1 MASLRLSKQNL
12 MRTGRLQE
20 SALKNIWKSLEP
32 NLDVGQEKGQ
42 LMLPEKLQ
50 KQFIPSTGDSPLYR
64 LISVA
69 APGGSEASLQ
79 DLPRQESITRQ
90 FLRTT
95 ATRVMSVPII
105 PNPLE
110 LELPSRSSQS
120 TGNLFRA
127 SQISITQVPD
137 TNPAEV
143 VASQSSHNLNPR
155 SSSNAEIVGE
165 ELQKEATPNR
175 STPASAPKKTKHWS
189 EDYAHMDIDWSMQA
203 MDVLYSAS
211 FYEYI
216 RDERNCDLSAQRLS
230 RIIKEY
236 KPRQVANA
244 LLWMIQG
251 WSVENTSKLLRI
263 IFADWLPEL
272 AGCVFSLISRQWP
285 KTPQTSLCTAFLLMN
300 EPGTST
306 ALFLKSLTQTWS
318 RKESIDLLTYLD
330 SVLKW
335 SSAYLQEVMSV
346 YAGSLFGEMDEMK
359 FELPS
364 KESTIS
370 ADQTSELSKASAKLV
385 LPFLTLV
392 RCKFKACSS
401 RVPAKCFYTLVDV
414 HKVPS

>member
-1 MASLRLSKQNL
+1 
-12 MRTGRLQE
+12 MRAGRLQE
-20 SALKNIWKSLEP
+20 SALNNIWKSLEP
-32 NLDVGQEKGQ
+32 NLDFGLEKG
-42 LMLPEKLQ
+42 LPMLPEKLQ
-50 KQFIPSTGDSPLYR
+50 KQYIPSSGDSPLYR

-69 APGGSEASLQ
+69 APGGSDA

-110 LELPSRSSQS
+110 LELPNRSSQS
-120 TGNLFRA
+120 TGNLFRS
-127 SQISITQVPD
+127 SQRSINQIPD
-137 TNPAEV
+137 TNPVQV
-143 VASQSSHNLNPR
+143 VSQSSHNLNSR
-155 SSSNAEIVGE
+155 SSSNAEIPVD
-165 ELQKEATPNR
+165 ELKKEALLNPSN
-175 STPASAPKKTKHWS
+175 SSKSSAPKKTKHWS

-211 FYEYI
+211 FYEYV

-285 KTPQTSLCTAFLLMN
+285 KTPQTSLCAAFLLMN

-335 SSAYLQEVMSV
+335 SSGYLQEVMSV
-346 YAGSLFGEMDEMK
+346 YAGSLFGEMSGIK
-359 FELPS
+359 FELSKPTPS
-364 KESTIS
+364 NAGESSTS
-370 ADQTSELSKASAKLV
+370 LDQASDLSKASAKLV
-385 LPFLTLV
+385 LFV
-392 RCKFKACSS
+392 
-401 RVPAKCFYTLVDV
+401 
-414 HKVPS
+414 